1 MKKIVTFLLAVLL
14 IISPMSGIYASAS
27 FNSLMKNEIYS
38 DIYILANLDNG
49 SVVLEKNSERKS
61 QCPALNKIMT
71 VALALKKIDDID
83 KKVKITQKMLDAIA
97 GTYSVTIALE
107 VGEKISVRSL
117 LYASLVQGANDACAA
132 LAVTVSGSVDAFMKE
147 INEYA
152 ASLGCKATNLVNP
165 TGFDAEG
172 QYTTASDI
180 AKIMADVVKIPMFLD
195 IFSTRTYKLAQTN
208 THSQRTLI
216 SQNKMLYYTVPDY
229 YYSYTTGGK
238 TGATEEAGY
247 CMISTAAKDG
257 YTYVAVAM
265 KGEIRDKVVRGSV
278 TYREKN
284 TAIFDCK
291 TMFMW
296 AFQNIRFKTVATT
309 SQIVTVVD
317 VVAGKESDHVSLV
330 PANEV
335 SALVPQLA
343 DENGVLIEP
352 LQDDLPKELYAPV
365 KKGGVVCKARILY
378 AGEEIGTVDLVA
390 ADSVGLSVPRLIAQ
404 KISDVFKSKIFIAV
418 LLILLALIV
427 IYIIFVII
435 DNLRAKKNRIHVV
448 GK

>member
-1 MKKIVTFLLAVLL
+1 MKKIVTFLLAAILL
-14 IISPMSGIYASAS
+14 IAPLSNICASAA
-27 FNSLMKNEIYS
+27 FDSLMKDEIYS
-38 DIYILANLDNG
+38 GIYILANLDNG
-49 SVVLEKNSERKS
+49 GVVLEKNADKKS
-61 QCPALNKIMT
+61 PCPALNKIMT
-71 VALALKKIDDID
+71 VALALKNTGDLD
-83 KKVKITQKMLDAIA
+83 KQVKITQKMLDAIA
-97 GTYSVTIALE
+97 GTYSVTINLK

-117 LYASLVQGANDACAA
+117 LYAAMVQGANDACAA
-132 LAVTVSGSVDAFMKE
+132 LAVAVSGSVEKFMDE
-147 INEYA
+147 VNEYA
-152 ASLGCKATNLVNP
+152 SSLGCKATHLVNP
-165 TGFDAEG
+165 TGFDADG

-180 AKIMADVVKIPMFLD
+180 AKIMADVVKIPLFYD
-195 IFSTRTYKLAQTN
+195 IFSTRTYKLAATN
-208 THSQRTLI
+208 LSSERTLI

-238 TGATEEAGY
+238 TGATDDAGY

-265 KGEIRDKVVRGSV
+265 KGEVRDV
-278 TYREKN
+278 TRNKAKYTDKN

-291 TMFMW
+291 TMFIW
-296 AFQNIRFKTVATT
+296 AFKNIKFKTVATT

-352 LQDDLPKELYAPV
+352 VDGSLPDEIYAPV
-365 KKGGVVCKARILY
+365 QKGDVICKARILY
-378 AGEEIGTVDLVA
+378 AGEEIGSVDLVA
-390 ADSVGLSVPRLIAQ
+390 ADKVSLSMPRLIAQ
-404 KISDVFKSKIFIAV
+404 KISDIFKSKIFIAI
-418 LLILLALIV
+418 LLILLALIA
-427 IYIIFVII
+427 IYIIFVIF
-435 DNLRAKKNRIHVV
+435 DNLRAKKNRIHIV